1 MTCISFNNHIYLVIL
16 LGSQKGRL
24 MLDKSYK
31 NVTCSTC
38 LVRRDSLFANFCD
51 NDTEHLNAHKTCSYY
66 KKNQSLFL
74 DGSFPRGVY
83 CLNKGKVKIYTRGDG
98 GKEHIIHIAKEGEVV
113 GFRSMFGGEP
123 YSMSAETLEESNI
136 CFISKDDFLN
146 MIDTNPILR
155 NGVMKELSKEL
166 SDRALALTNMA
177 QKSVRE
183 RLAFS
188 LVLLED
194 IYAGEEINLSR
205 EDMANFVGTAT
216 ETLIRLLKEF
226 KDDGIIDIHVR
237 KLQILDEVGLRK
249 IAGIH

>member
-1 MTCISFNNHIYLVIL
+1 
-16 LGSQKGRL
+16 
-24 MLDKSYK
+24 MLDKSFK

-38 LVRRDSLFANFCD
+38 QVRKDSLFANFCD
-51 NDTEHLNAHKTCSYY
+51 SDTDHLDAHKSCSFY

-74 DGSFPRGVY
+74 NGSFPRGVY
-83 CLNKGKVKIYTRGDG
+83 CLNKGRVKIYTRGDE
-98 GKEHIIHIAKEGEVV
+98 GKEHIIHIAKEGEVI

-136 CFISKDDFLN
+136 CFIAKDDFLS

-194 IYAGEEINLSR
+194 IYEGEEINLSR

-226 KDDGIIDIHVR
+226 KEDGIIDIHVR
-237 KLQILDEVGLRK
+237 KLQILDGVGLRK